1 MENIIDLI
9 LNEFDIANYHLLKNK
24 QGEFLLANEA
34 NSDFWMILTDYDVAV
49 DKQQELFEHYRLE
62 MKEYPA
68 AEKNISVL
76 ILKCIPQ
83 FNDDIKAWA
92 VETENDK
99 YYFKKYV
106 LLYTQEDW
114 KFLNNE
120 ILVEPKKRI
129 SDYLIDSSV
138 FGNLKNEISDGPYT
152 LLYGIAHKLP
162 FLLLEME
169 KSKIELSYPTNWAA
183 YENKETNEWVD
194 GIPDDDNEI
203 SNYLDGLLNSI
214 NHEQD

>member
-1 MENIIDLI
+1 M
-9 LNEFDIANYHLLKNK
+9 
-24 QGEFLLANEA
+24 
-34 NSDFWMILTDYDVAV
+34 
-49 DKQQELFEHYRLE
+49 
-62 MKEYPA
+62 
-68 AEKNISVL
+68 
-76 ILKCIPQ
+76 
-83 FNDDIKAWA
+83 
-92 VETENDK
+92 
-99 YYFKKYV
+99 
-106 LLYTQEDW
+106 
-114 KFLNNE
+114 
-120 ILVEPKKRI
+120 
-129 SDYLIDSSV
+129 IDSSV

-203 SNYLDGLLNSI
+203 GNYLDGLLNSI